1 MVDFP
6 ASRSV
11 PQTSPGQPD
20 RRNLSKVPFVEL
32 HQGRLQGVISSSS
45 DLERVY
51 LAYFQK
57 GSLDF
62 HCSTNNN
69 RPCGGV
75 SQHYTCKHL
84 GSLLQEAIVQYGA
97 EAVEQG
103 LGLGAGKGLS
113 SGRTLTQ
120 VGQLNRQAE
129 PEIFSR
135 FLAHLQYL
143 QLEPTTADVPEMAWW

>member
-11 PQTSPGQPD
+11 PPTHLGQPD

-32 HQGRLQGVISSSS
+32 YNGRLQGVISSGS

-57 GSLDF
+57 SSLDF

-75 SQHYTCKHL
+75 SQNNPCKHL
-84 GSLLQEAIVQYGA
+84 RSLLQEAIVQYGGD
-97 EAVEQG
+97 AVARA
-103 LGLGAGKGLS
+103 LGLEAGTVLES
-113 SGRTLTQ
+113 RDVLAHR
-120 VGQLNRQAE
+120 GQLNRQAE